1 MKSNLKKLDVGLRG
15 TLDEFKATYTLGF
28 LKKNGYNAIFHQT
41 LSIITHYV
49 RPFKQNMVKWSSMV
63 GTLSHT

>member
-28 LKKNGYNAIFHQT
+28 LKKNGFQKHMLLGLNGKNF
-41 LSIITHYV
+41 
-49 RPFKQNMVKWSSMV
+49 
-63 GTLSHT
+63 GE